1 MSGPFNT
8 PRNLWTSQ
16 ARNLA
21 YMLGELLDSHEY
33 RALTPENQQKGFNY
47 AMEILH
53 RPRTN
58 TNQEI
63 LARIMLRTLAND
75 YSRSWTTHP
84 SSRYFNGNN
93 YNPNANLYSNR
104 NNSSASN
111 TNNNRSPRRNRP
123 ATVSSS
129 KPNSSAPHPN
139 SKVRKFVD
147 RWRLKGPIKL
157 VNLPPNQNKNKHN
170 RTDPVNLHVFRVGH
184 EAIQHQRRNTQGR
197 VISTRYYLLSTIE
210 KLAGMKWSA
219 IRRMHPNKVLVK
231 GVGPGNKF
239 LATKHLPNVITRLP
253 MYRRN
258 LTLVKFK

>member
-1 MSGPFNT
+1 MAGPLNP
-8 PRNLWTSQ
+8 PRNLWSTQ
-16 ARNLA
+16 VRNLA

-33 RALTPENQQKGFNY
+33 RALTPVNQQKGFNY

-53 RPRTN
+53 RPSTN
-58 TNQEI
+58 TNQEN
-63 LARIMLRTLAND
+63 LARLMLRTLADD

-84 SSRYFNGNN
+84 SSRYFNSANN
-93 YNPNANLYSNR
+93 YNPNANLFPTR
-104 NNSSASN
+104 NNSS
-111 TNNNRSPRRNRP
+111 NNRSP
-123 ATVSSS
+123 ATRSSS
-129 KPNSSAPHPN
+129 IPKSLAPQ
-139 SKVRKFVD
+139 VRKFAD

-157 VNLPPNQNKNKHN
+157 VNLPPNQKNNKHN
-170 RTDPVNLHVFRVGH
+170 RTDPVNLHVFQVGH

-210 KLAGMKWSA
+210 KLAGMKWSV

-239 LATKHLPNVITRLP
+239 LATKHMPNVITRLP